1 MRAII
6 NENVREI
13 MEEMMGGNA
22 QPQQT
27 TMPTPGGQKPP
38 IKGGKVGQPAQ
49 QVAAGVQATAN
60 QAAAAGDQKVQA
72 QIAQQQGLDPAHA
85 AQVNKTANAQPQPA
99 RANPTALARDR
110 RNNNLV
116 NKQEANAGQVIQPQ
130 ESTMAQANL
139 DFAEIDKLVA
149 EDEGAAAKRKAIDQ
163 ASDAHERATKVLNAA
178 AAKAKKT
185 NSPEDREAVKKA
197 KRENDRAYNSYWKAC
212 GEKPPEMPVKE
223 DTVDGESAGDD
234 AASPDDKPDM
244 NDDSALGRAKE
255 RAKEIHGKTGSE
267 ADFPGE
273 KKEAKAAGYGKDGA
287 GRPQGHHEVTHPG
300 QRVARS
306 TEKGEEKADEAVAE
320 TVYTDAERKTL
331 LDGIFG
337 A

>member
-60 QAAAAGDQKVQA
+60 QAAQQAAAAGDKTIQA
-72 QIAQQQGLDPAHA
+72 QIAKQQGLDPAHA
-85 AQVNKTANAQPQPA
+85 AAVNKTAAAQPQPA
-99 RANPTALARDR
+99 KANPTALARDR
-110 RNNNLV
+110 RNDNLV
-116 NKQEANAGQVIQPQ
+116 NKQQANAGQVVQPV
-130 ESTMAQANL
+130 ENE
-139 DFAEIDKLVA
+139 FAELDKLLA
-149 EDEGAAAKRKAIDQ
+149 EDDLGKQE
-163 ASDAHERATKVLNAA
+163 
-178 AAKAKKT
+178 
-185 NSPEDREAVKKA
+185 
-197 KRENDRAYNSYWKAC
+197 
-212 GEKPPEMPVKE
+212 
-223 DTVDGESAGDD
+223 GDD
-234 AASPDDKPDM
+234 ASSPDDKPDM

-273 KKEAKAAGYGKDGA
+273 KKDLKAAGYGKDGA
-287 GRPQGHHEVTHPG
+287 GRKQGHHEVTHPC

-306 TEKGEEKADEAVAE
+306 TEKDEKNEAVAE

>member
-60 QAAAAGDQKVQA
+60 QAAQQAAAAGDKTIQD
-72 QIAQQQGLDPAHA
+72 QIAKQQGLDPAHA
-85 AQVNKTANAQPQPA
+85 AQVNKTAAAQPQPA
-99 RANPTALARDR
+99 KANPTALARDR
-110 RNNNLV
+110 RNDNLV
-116 NKQEANAGQVIQPQ
+116 NKQQANAGQVVQPV
-130 ESTMAQANL
+130 ESTIAQANA
-139 DFAEIDKLVA
+139 DFAELDKLVA
-149 EDEGAAAKRKAIDQ
+149 EDDLGKQEGED
-163 ASDAHERATKVLNAA
+163 AS
-178 AAKAKKT
+178 
-185 NSPEDREAVKKA
+185 
-197 KRENDRAYNSYWKAC
+197 
-212 GEKPPEMPVKE
+212 
-223 DTVDGESAGDD
+223 
-234 AASPDDKPDM
+234 SPDDKPDM

-273 KKEAKAAGYGKDGA
+273 KKDLKAAGYGKDGA
-287 GRPQGHHEVTHPG
+287 GRKQGHHEVTHPC
-300 QRVARS
+300 QRIARS
-306 TEKGEEKADEAVAE
+306 TEKDGKKADEAVAE

>member
-60 QAAAAGDQKVQA
+60 QAAQQAAAAGDKTIQD
-72 QIAQQQGLDPAHA
+72 QIAKQQGLDPAHA
-85 AQVNKTANAQPQPA
+85 AQVNKTAAAQPQPA
-99 RANPTALARDR
+99 KANPTALARDR
-110 RNNNLV
+110 RNDNLV
-116 NKQEANAGQVIQPQ
+116 NKQQANSGQVVQPV
-130 ESTMAQANL
+130 EGAFDGL
-139 DFAEIDKLVA
+139 DKLTVS
-149 EDEGAAAKRKAIDQ
+149 EDDLGKQE
-163 ASDAHERATKVLNAA
+163 
-178 AAKAKKT
+178 
-185 NSPEDREAVKKA
+185 
-197 KRENDRAYNSYWKAC
+197 
-212 GEKPPEMPVKE
+212 
-223 DTVDGESAGDD
+223 GDD

-244 NDDSALGRAKE
+244 NDDSALGRAKQ
-255 RAKEIHGKTGSE
+255 RAKEIDTKAAGDPP
-267 ADFPGE
+267 DFPGE
-273 KKEAKAAGYGKDGA
+273 KKDHKAAGYGKDGA

-306 TEKGEEKADEAVAE
+306 TEKDEKKADESVAE